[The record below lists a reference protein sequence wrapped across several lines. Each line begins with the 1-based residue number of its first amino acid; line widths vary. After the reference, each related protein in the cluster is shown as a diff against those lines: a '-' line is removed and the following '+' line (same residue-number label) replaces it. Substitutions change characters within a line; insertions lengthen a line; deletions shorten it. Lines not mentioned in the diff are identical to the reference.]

1 MKKFILTIASLAV
14 YLSTYAQQEQADIL
28 YLRDGTNII
37 GKILKEVPGYTV
49 EIERGN
55 MIEVYKSSDITRIER
70 NTNQIYAPSYPST
83 DSPEPHSTRPY
94 VSPPVFVSHAT
105 TTNYATGP
113 TARTHHQNTQRVND
127 FYPQLESFPPAQEVS
142 YSNTSVDYNYNYNQP
157 QNASAQQDIIN
168 LRNGRQ
174 VSGTIADQNATISIW
189 ATDGQMHTYT
199 LSEIYN
205 ITRASW

>member
-14 YLSTYAQQEQADIL
+14 YLSTYAQQEQVDIL
-28 YLRDGTNII
+28 YLTDGTNIS

-55 MIEVYKSSDITRIER
+55 MIEIYKSSDITRIER
-70 NTNQIYAPSYPST
+70 STNQVYASSYPST
-83 DSPEPHSTRPY
+83 NSPEPHSTRPY

-105 TTNYATGP
+105 AIKYATGP

-142 YSNTSVDYNYNYNQP
+142 YGNTSVDYNYNQP
-157 QNASAQQDIIN
+157 QNASVQQDIIN

-174 VSGTIADQNATISIW
+174 VSGTIADQNTTVSIW
-189 ATDGQMHTYT
+189 ATDGQMHTYP
-199 LSEIYN
+199 LNEIYN
-205 ITRASW
+205 ITRASR